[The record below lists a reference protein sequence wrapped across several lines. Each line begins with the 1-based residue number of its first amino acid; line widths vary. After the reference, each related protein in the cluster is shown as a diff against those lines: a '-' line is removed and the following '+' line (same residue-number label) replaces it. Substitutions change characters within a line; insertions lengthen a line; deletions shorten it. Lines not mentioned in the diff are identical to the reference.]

1 MRGMKFVMI
10 GSRIAVI
17 IEEIGQSYQSTI
29 LSGISQGAKEF
40 GLNIAAFTSF
50 SGDMDNPRHDMG
62 EFNIFSLSD
71 FKDFDG
77 AILLTN
83 TLSYKPVVNDII
95 ERIRR
100 AGIPTVSIDNDIKG
114 FYYIGSDNFSA
125 MRSITEH
132 MINAHGFTKFAY
144 ISGPGGNPESSERL
158 AGFCTALEEKGL
170 DISDDAIYYG
180 DFRPPSGKT
189 AVEHFLET
197 LPELPQA
204 IICANDVM
212 AASAITTLRANGYS
226 VPDDIAVTG
235 FDNTYNTHNYLVELT
250 SVDRP
255 LELSG
260 LLACQLLYNHLS
272 RIPQD
277 RKLLLNMTPHFTESC
292 GCSHNALSDVT
303 ELKELNFRNYT
314 NFENVQIYMAVLNR
328 MSTQLLACNSF
339 DDYICT
345 LKKAATEIRP
355 DEFYF
360 CLCDNWNIESAIDT
374 SMTLDGVDNPV
385 PMAYTDEVTIPIAY
399 VNGHFIHCDKLKSKK
414 VFPPPAENGKAGK
427 LYYITPLHFGE
438 RCLGYMIIRSSRLE
452 LQNIMFE
459 TFVINVCNSLENM
472 RKLMCLEYAVK
483 RLGNLYVQ
491 DTFSGIY
498 NRNGFVHATNDIY
511 HECIEKQHEIMLMFI
526 DLDGLKNI
534 NDTFGHSTGDKAIC
548 CIADVLRESCC
559 SGEIFC
565 RFGGDEFIV
574 FGADYTQEMADD
586 LNAVIQN
593 NIKHIND
600 SAIYPFTLS
609 ASAGFVIAKPKIGED
624 IFYFVTEADKK
635 MYNEKRKK
643 KHSQYLKS

>member
-1 MRGMKFVMI
+1 VANNLI

-29 LSGISQGAKEF
+29 LGGIDQGAKEF

-62 EFNIFSLSD
+62 EFNIFNLPD

-83 TLSYKPVVNDII
+83 TLSYKPVVNDIL
-95 ERIRR
+95 ERIKR
-100 AGIPTVSIDNDIKG
+100 AGIPAVSIDNDITD

-132 MINAHGFTKFAY
+132 MINVHGFTRFAY
-144 ISGPGGNPESSERL
+144 ISGPGENPESSDRL
-158 AGFCTALEEKGL
+158 AAFCTVLGEHGL
-170 DISDDAIYYG
+170 DICDEAVYYG
-180 DFRPPSGKT
+180 DFRAPTGKM
-189 AVEHFLET
+189 AVEHFLE
-197 LPELPQA
+197 ELSEMPQA
-204 IICANDVM
+204 IICANDEM
-212 AASAITTLRANGYS
+212 AASAITTLRAHGFN
-226 VPDDIAVTG
+226 VPNDIAVTG
-235 FDNTYNTHNYLVELT
+235 FDDTYNHHNYLVELT

-260 LLACQLLYNHLS
+260 LLACQMLYNHLN

-277 RKLLLNMTPHFTESC
+277 RRLLLNMTPHFTESC
-292 GCSHNALSDVT
+292 GCGHNSMSDVS
-303 ELKELNFRNYT
+303 ELKELNFRNYS
-314 NFENVQIYMAVLNR
+314 NFETVQIYMGVLNR

-339 DDYICT
+339 SDYILT
-345 LKKAATEIRP
+345 LKKTAVEIHP

-374 SMTLDGVDNPV
+374 STTLDGVDNSV
-385 PMAYTDEVTIPIAY
+385 PMVYTDYVTVQIAY
-399 VNGHFIHCDKLKSKK
+399 VNGEFLECDKIKSKD
-414 VFPPPAENGKAGK
+414 VFPPYAENGKAGK

-438 RCLGYMIIRSSRLE
+438 RCLGYMIIRSSSLA

-459 TFVINVCNSLENM
+459 TFVINICNSLENI

-491 DTFSGIY
+491 DTFSGIF
-498 NRNGFVHATNDIY
+498 NRNGFVHATNDLY
-511 HECIEKQHEIMLMFI
+511 HECIEKKRNIMLMFL
-526 DLDGLKNI
+526 DLDGLKGI

-548 CIADVLRESCC
+548 CIAGVLKDSCC
-559 SGEIFC
+559 SGEIYC

-574 FGADYTQEMADD
+574 FGANYTNEMAED
-586 LNAVIQN
+586 LTAVIQN
-593 NIKHIND
+593 NIKYIND
-600 SAIYPFTLS
+600 SALYPFTLS
-609 ASAGFVIAKPKIGED
+609 ASSGFVVATPKIGED
-624 IFYFVTEADKK
+624 IFYFVTEADKI
-635 MYNEKRKK
+635 MYNEKRRK
-643 KHSQYLKS
+643 KHSNYLKS